1 MRRLAAALLL
11 IALLVAGAQ
20 TAHAQARLV
29 VSAQGPYTAIQA
41 ALADARDGDTIEV
54 RGGTYAGPVV
64 VERRVELLG
73 IDWPVIDGG
82 GRDTVVKLA
91 ADGAMLRGFV
101 VRGSGVEPDRDDSGI
116 TVTADGVTIEG
127 NRLDDV
133 LFGVF
138 LSKAADAVVRGNEIS
153 SKAQY
158 DTGRK
163 GDAVRVW
170 YSPRG
175 LIERNHI
182 HDARDVVLWY
192 ASDIIVRDNLIE
204 RGRYGVHLM
213 YSNNAHVERNRV
225 IGNSIGIFAMYS
237 KDLVLQANL
246 LRGQRG
252 PSGYALG
259 FKDADGLAVLDNVL
273 VDNRAGF
280 FLDGT
285 PFTPQSPSRFRGN
298 IVAFNDIGA
307 ILLPAVKG
315 NLFEGNTFWE
325 NIEQVGVQGG
335 GRLAANL
342 WDGNYWSDYGGLDV
356 NGDGLGEAPYHS
368 DRLFD
373 GLMDR
378 EPMLRALLYSPT
390 VQALE
395 MAATTFPI
403 VRPEPKLVDARPR
416 ALPAAIPPDAIATAT
431 NPAATAAAGALL
443 MSLGI
448 LTGVLALPRWRA
460 ASGAT
465 TMQAYA
471 ASSDANA
478 AAAIQV
484 AARAVGKRY
493 GAVRVLEGVSFDVR
507 TGEALAL
514 WGANGA
520 GKTTLIKAILGLI
533 DFDGAITVAG
543 RDVKRA
549 GKQARRALG
558 YVPQEAAFNDWSVQ
572 QTLEFYARLKRV
584 ATARRI
590 GALLDRM
597 GLREHA
603 AKPVSALSGGLKQRL
618 ALAVALLADPPLLL
632 LDEPTSNLDKQ
643 ARADYL
649 ALLAELRAEGK
660 TIVFTS
666 HRFEEVE
673 GLADRVLVLDQGV
686 LAEIVTPEELR
697 ARWMPEVE
705 VTLWVGE
712 AQRAEA
718 LAALQAAGLAAH
730 LNGRGTIVCS
740 VPAGEKMRP
749 FETLAACGVHVANFE
764 VERGRAWS

>member
-1 MRRLAAALLL
+1 
-11 IALLVAGAQ
+11 
-20 TAHAQARLV
+20 
-29 VSAQGPYTAIQA
+29 
-41 ALADARDGDTIEV
+41 
-54 RGGTYAGPVV
+54 
-64 VERRVELLG
+64 
-73 IDWPVIDGG
+73 
-82 GRDTVVKLA
+82 
-91 ADGAMLRGFV
+91 
-101 VRGSGVEPDRDDSGI
+101 
-116 TVTADGVTIEG
+116 
-127 NRLDDV
+127 
-133 LFGVF
+133 
-138 LSKAADAVVRGNEIS
+138 
-153 SKAQY
+153 
-158 DTGRK
+158 
-163 GDAVRVW
+163 
-170 YSPRG
+170 
-175 LIERNHI
+175 
-182 HDARDVVLWY
+182 
-192 ASDIIVRDNLIE
+192 
-204 RGRYGVHLM
+204 
-213 YSNNAHVERNRV
+213 
-225 IGNSIGIFAMYS
+225 
-237 KDLVLQANL
+237 
-246 LRGQRG
+246 
-252 PSGYALG
+252 
-259 FKDADGLAVLDNVL
+259 
-273 VDNRAGF
+273 
-280 FLDGT
+280 
-285 PFTPQSPSRFRGN
+285 
-298 IVAFNDIGA
+298 
-307 ILLPAVKG
+307 
-315 NLFEGNTFWE
+315 
-325 NIEQVGVQGG
+325 
-335 GRLAANL
+335 
-342 WDGNYWSDYGGLDV
+342 
-356 NGDGLGEAPYHS
+356 
-368 DRLFD
+368 
-373 GLMDR
+373 
-378 EPMLRALLYSPT
+378 
-390 VQALE
+390 
-395 MAATTFPI
+395 
-403 VRPEPKLVDARPR
+403 
-416 ALPAAIPPDAIATAT
+416 
-431 NPAATAAAGALL
+431 